1 MEPMLHAASPGPD
14 DLGATLWRWVGLL
27 AALTAVSV
35 LHYTTDADRAWLH
48 NIYQRLYYAPIVMGA
63 YWFGVRGGLLT
74 AVAAAVAYYPH
85 ILHTWGDNEPYAASQ
100 YVELVIFP
108 CAGLLVGV
116 LADWQRKLTAQY
128 QSAAASLENANREL
142 RASHE
147 QLRRAD
153 RLSALGEVA
162 AGLAHEIRNP
172 LAGIKG
178 AVEIIGSR
186 VQAGTPEAEFTGI
199 ATTELQRLAALVG
212 EFLAYARPRD
222 PEFRQASLTDV
233 IDHVAALLMPE
244 AERAHIT
251 ILRETAGALPDVR
264 MDPEQIQ
271 QVLFNVA
278 LNGIQASHGGDTLAI
293 RTSHEHGWVTVEI
306 SDQGAGVSD
315 EHRHRLFDPFFT
327 TKTHGTGL
335 GLAVSQRIMLAHGG
349 RIVFGDAALR
359 GATVT
364 VALPVSPSAES

>member
-1 MEPMLHAASPGPD
+1 MEPKPDAVSLGSD
-14 DLGATLWRWVGLL
+14 DLGTTLWRWVGLL

-35 LHYTTDADRAWLH
+35 LHYTTDAEHAWLH

-74 AVAAAVAYYPH
+74 AVAAAIAYYPH

-116 LADWQRKLTAQY
+116 LADWQRKLTHQY
-128 QSAAASLENANREL
+128 QSAAASLETANREL
-142 RASHE
+142 RESHE

-153 RLSALGEVA
+153 RLSALGEMA

-186 VQAGTPEAEFTGI
+186 VLPGTPEAEFTGI
-199 ATTELQRLAALVG
+199 ATTELQRLDGLVG
-212 EFLAYARPRD
+212 EFLAYARPRN
-222 PEFRQASLTDV
+222 PEFRNASLADV
-233 IDHVAALLMPE
+233 IDHVVALLGPE
-244 AERAHIT
+244 AERARVT
-251 ILRETAGALPDVR
+251 IVREATGELPNVR

-271 QVLFNVA
+271 QVIFNVA
-278 LNGIQASHGGDTLAI
+278 LNGIQASPADRALTI
-293 RTSHEHGWVTVEI
+293 RTSLEHGWVSVAMA
-306 SDQGAGVSD
+306 DQGSGVAG
-315 EHRHRLFDPFFT
+315 ENRHRLFDPFFT

-335 GLAVSQRIMLAHGG
+335 GLAVSQRIIAAHGG
-349 RIVFGDAALR
+349 RIEFGD
-359 GATVT
+359 GAPHGAIVT
-364 VALPVSPSAES
+364 VALPVSPAAE

>member
-1 MEPMLHAASPGPD
+1 MEPTPHAASPGSD
-14 DLGATLWRWVGLL
+14 TLGTTLWRWVGLL
-27 AALTAVSV
+27 AALTVVSV

-63 YWFGVRGGLLT
+63 YWFGIRGGLLT

-128 QSAAASLENANREL
+128 QSAAASLEHANREL

-147 QLRRAD
+147 HLRRAD
-153 RLSALGEVA
+153 RMSALGEVA

-186 VQAGTPEAEFTGI
+186 VQPGTPEAEFAGI
-199 ATTELQRLAALVG
+199 ATTELQRLDALVG

-222 PEFRQASLTDV
+222 PEFRLASLSDV
-233 IDHVAALLMPE
+233 VDHVVALLTPE
-244 AERAHIT
+244 AERAGVT
-251 ILRETAGALPDVR
+251 IVRDIAGRLPDVR

-278 LNGIQASHGGDTLAI
+278 LNGIQASHAGDTLTI
-293 RTSHEHGWVTVEI
+293 RTSHGQGWATVAI
-306 SDQGAGVSD
+306 SDQGPGVPD

-335 GLAVSQRIMLAHGG
+335 GLAVSQRITSAHGG
-349 RIVFGDAALR
+349 RIEFSDAAPH

-364 VALPVSPSAES
+364 VALPASPLPE